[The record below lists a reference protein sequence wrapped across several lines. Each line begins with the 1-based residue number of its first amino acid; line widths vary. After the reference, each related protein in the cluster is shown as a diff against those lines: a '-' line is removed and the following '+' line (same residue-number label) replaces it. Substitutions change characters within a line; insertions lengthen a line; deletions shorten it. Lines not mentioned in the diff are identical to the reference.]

1 MKKIALLSALFAL
14 CLLSLPASAGTT
26 HKFGGN
32 DTLWDLAA
40 KYYGDPTL
48 YPILLEVN
56 GIDNPRTILSGTIIL
71 IPDKDDMKAI
81 ANEKDADRKRALLV
95 KVGARGG
102 SGSSTT
108 ERGKK
113 PTQGSADEVSRGGKI
128 EPEETS
134 FTNILKGPKVAPDKL
149 IKTNVP

>member
-1 MKKIALLSALFAL
+1 MKKIALISVLFAL

-26 HKFGGN
+26 HKFTGN

-56 GIDNPRTILSGTIIL
+56 GIDNPRTILNGTIIL
-71 IPDKDDMKAI
+71 IPDKNDMKAI

-95 KVGARGG
+95 KVGAKGGGG
-102 SGSSTT
+102 STP
-108 ERGKK
+108 EKPKK
-113 PTQGSADEVSRGGKI
+113 AGQGAAAEVSRGGKF
-128 EPEETS
+128 EPAETS
-134 FTNILKGPKVAPDKL
+134 FTTILKGPKVSPDKL